1 VYFREFT
8 NPPETIIRNGKA
20 NFRTYNGVCKK
31 FSITGMKAPYAGIP
45 LPTFLSRLR
54 IKSRL
59 NYIFSLDK
67 IFGRVDFFDFKVFG
81 LAEVILWEKE
91 TSKKYVYHTFMLSR
105 KRFVPRNTIQAS
117 CTSHRKARFIKISW
131 QNNHK
136 DISLKFKLKGDD
148 VRPSASG
155 LIHGISD
162 SPSKADLMFVNPSP
176 VSSRCSATWM
186 NTMNVRGKVLLNL
199 SEADN
204 STGLAAFVL
213 NRTYFKLRSHTKM
226 LYSLG
231 KVKGKDVFFTMQYS
245 NLDAANAD
253 LYNNNVLIVD
263 GKPTALPS
271 VIMTHPFGIDKNW
284 IIQDTE
290 SMVDLTFVP
299 SSVTQR
305 TLNIIAMRTSYSTIY
320 GTFEG
325 TLLTSEG
332 EKITLRSLPGI
343 LYTAQLRI

>member
-1 VYFREFT
+1 MYSREFT

-20 NFRTYNGVCKK
+20 NFGTYNGVCKK

-105 KRFVPRNTIQAS
+105 KRFVPQNTIQAS

-136 DISLKFKLKGDD
+136 DISLKFKLKGDE

-199 SEADN
+199 TEADN

-231 KVKGKDVFFTMQYS
+231 KVKGKDVFFT
-245 NLDAANAD
+245 
-253 LYNNNVLIVD
+253 
-263 GKPTALPS
+263 
-271 VIMTHPFGIDKNW
+271 
-284 IIQDTE
+284 
-290 SMVDLTFVP
+290 
-299 SSVTQR
+299 
-305 TLNIIAMRTSYSTIY
+305 
-320 GTFEG
+320 
-325 TLLTSEG
+325 
-332 EKITLRSLPGI
+332 I
-343 LYTAQLRI
+343 LWR